1 MDIYKG
7 NKKFFVP
14 KEFPFFLLNSQA
26 NKLTL
31 WMKKYDLILGII
43 LLAGMVTLIS
53 GVEQLRHAVKI
64 AIQKEAEEVER
75 IITEATDKLT
85 MSSLKKENI
94 ASYNMDDS
102 EFFFVIDGEE
112 IKKKVSADVSTH
124 WVTTAPFYDV
134 RDTSKWTLGA
144 LDGKIRGLAG
154 EQAWKG
160 MRIKLAKRDSAGRTL
175 HVHEAGEV
183 EWGMVRHFEEEL
195 GVLSKNR
202 IEAEYTLPY
211 RVVWADVRERASY
224 WGIIALLL
232 GGCWYATFRYFRMER
247 KNARM
252 RDFYMSLYRH
262 DLRTS
267 ISVISNRV
275 YCLKKAEGEPLTE
288 KDRKGL
294 EAINIAAK
302 QIGKGIEQLVTVQ
315 VCEGK
320 LRRDFRD
327 VDVNGLLRE
336 VVERERWYL
345 GTDSAARIET
355 NLRAERTTVRGNLE
369 ALESMFQNLIENAL
383 KYGGDEPEV
392 RVSSENTGEGGI
404 RVEVADKGEGIPKEE
419 LKRIFKRKYRGR
431 QSRGKIA
438 GTGMGLYM
446 TRSIA
451 KAHRGRVDAESEAG
465 KGCRFAIVLPLK
477 KEEK

>member
-1 MDIYKG
+1 
-7 NKKFFVP
+7 
-14 KEFPFFLLNSQA
+14 
-26 NKLTL
+26 
-31 WMKKYDLILGII
+31 MKKYDLILGII

-232 GGCWYATFRYFRMER
+232 GGCWYATYGKGQEGIGGDKHRRQANWQGDRAVGDGAGVRGEVAEGFSGCGRERVAAGGGRAGTLVFGDGFRGAHRDELAGGTDDRER
-247 KNARM
+247 KSGGVGVDVSELDRE
-252 RDFYMSLYRH
+252 
-262 DLRTS
+262 
-267 ISVISNRV
+267 RV
-275 YCLKKAEGEPLTE
+275 EIWRGRAGGEGEQ
-288 KDRKGL
+288 RK
-294 EAINIAAK
+294 
-302 QIGKGIEQLVTVQ
+302 
-315 VCEGK
+315 
-320 LRRDFRD
+320 
-327 VDVNGLLRE
+327 
-336 VVERERWYL
+336 
-345 GTDSAARIET
+345 
-355 NLRAERTTVRGNLE
+355 
-369 ALESMFQNLIENAL
+369 
-383 KYGGDEPEV
+383 
-392 RVSSENTGEGGI
+392 
-404 RVEVADKGEGIPKEE
+404 
-419 LKRIFKRKYRGR
+419 
-431 QSRGKIA
+431 
-438 GTGMGLYM
+438 
-446 TRSIA
+446 
-451 KAHRGRVDAESEAG
+451 HRGGRNPGGSG
-465 KGCRFAIVLPLK
+465 R
-477 KEEK
+477 

>member
-1 MDIYKG
+1 M
-7 NKKFFVP
+7 
-14 KEFPFFLLNSQA
+14 
-26 NKLTL
+26 
-31 WMKKYDLILGII
+31 
-43 LLAGMVTLIS
+43 
-53 GVEQLRHAVKI
+53 
-64 AIQKEAEEVER
+64 
-75 IITEATDKLT
+75 
-85 MSSLKKENI
+85 
-94 ASYNMDDS
+94 
-102 EFFFVIDGEE
+102 
-112 IKKKVSADVSTH
+112 
-124 WVTTAPFYDV
+124 
-134 RDTSKWTLGA
+134 
-144 LDGKIRGLAG
+144 
-154 EQAWKG
+154 
-160 MRIKLAKRDSAGRTL
+160 
-175 HVHEAGEV
+175 
-183 EWGMVRHFEEEL
+183 
-195 GVLSKNR
+195 
-202 IEAEYTLPY
+202 
-211 RVVWADVRERASY
+211 
-224 WGIIALLL
+224 
-232 GGCWYATFRYFRMER
+232 
-247 KNARM
+247 
-252 RDFYMSLYRH
+252 
-262 DLRTS
+262 
-267 ISVISNRV
+267 
-275 YCLKKAEGEPLTE
+275 
-288 KDRKGL
+288 
-294 EAINIAAK
+294 
-302 QIGKGIEQLVTVQ
+302 VTVQ